1 MRIGISNLKGGV
13 GKTTLSQNL
22 AVCFAHMGY
31 KTAIADTDV
40 NQNSLEWFGA
50 RDENLPKIFVAGA
63 TESKA
68 LNKSVDALHQDYEI
82 VIIDGTPSLNE
93 MTTRIILASDI
104 LLIPILPSGHDYR
117 AMKQFFD
124 RYEQAKEFREKIPAF
139 FVLNQFTSAINI
151 HQEIRGILNEY
162 AARHGVG
169 ILETT
174 INKRVS
180 YVKAGIEG
188 KGVLELE
195 DEKSTQEMV
204 NVTREVLAIAQK
216 QGLIGG

>member
-31 KTAIADTDV
+31 KTAIADTDA

-50 RDENLPKIFVAGA
+50 RDESLPKIFVSGT
-63 TESKA
+63 TEPKA
-68 LNKSVDALHQDYEI
+68 LNKGVDALHEDYEI

-124 RYEQAKEFREKIPAF
+124 RYEQAKEFRDKIPAYF
-139 FVLNQFTSAINI
+139 ILNQFTAAINI
-151 HQEIRGILNEY
+151 HQDIRNILNEY
-162 AARHGVG
+162 AAKHGVG
-169 ILETT
+169 IFETT

-188 KGVLELE
+188 KGVFEL
-195 DEKSTQEMV
+195 DDDKATQEMV
-204 NVTREVLAIAQK
+204 GLTREVLGVAQS
-216 QGLIGG
+216 QGLIHG